1 MKGFAVHCPFCRNAD
16 TRVSDS
22 RAADDGSAIRRRR
35 VCSACDRKFTT
46 VEQVVLTV
54 VKRSGVIEPF
64 SREKVIKGV
73 SKACQGRPVTPDQ
86 LAALGQQVEEALR
99 SAGLAEIPAEQ
110 VGVAILGPLAE
121 LDSVAYLRFASVY
134 KNFESVDD
142 FAKEIADMQHVE
154 PVTSK
159 APTTSRRKDS
169 EPATQEPLIG

>member
-1 MKGFAVHCPFCRNAD
+1 MHCPFCRHPD

-46 VEQVVLTV
+46 VEQVVLHV
-54 VKRSGVIEPF
+54 VKRSGVLEPF

-86 LAALGQQVEEALR
+86 LAALGQQVEESLR
-99 SAGLAEIPAEQ
+99 AAGLAEIPAEQ
-110 VGVAILGPLAE
+110 VGVAILAPLAE

-134 KNFESVDD
+134 KNFESVED
-142 FAKEIADMQHVE
+142 FAREIADLKHEDEQ
-154 PVTSK
+154 PVG
-159 APTTSRRKDS
+159 ASRARTGKRIDAQ
-169 EPATQEPLIG
+169 PVDATAQEPLIG

>member
-1 MKGFAVHCPFCRNAD
+1 MHCPFCRNAD
-16 TRVSDS
+16 TRVADS

-46 VEQVVLTV
+46 IEQVVLHV
-54 VKRSGVIEPF
+54 VKRSGVLEPF
-64 SREKVIKGV
+64 SREKVIRGV

-86 LAALGQQVEEALR
+86 LAALGQQVEESLR
-99 SAGLAEIPAEQ
+99 SAGMAEIPSEQ

-142 FAKEIADMQHVE
+142 FAREIADLKQEE
-154 PVTSK
+154 PLPTRAPSKKRSVKPSK
-159 APTTSRRKDS
+159 A
-169 EPATQEPLIG
+169 AAQEPLIG

>member
-1 MKGFAVHCPFCRNAD
+1 MHCPFCRNAD

-22 RAADDGSAIRRRR
+22 RATEDGSAIRRRR
-35 VCSACDRKFTT
+35 TCVACDRKFTT
-46 VEQVVLTV
+46 LEQVVLTV

-86 LAALGQQVEEALR
+86 LAALGQEVEENLR
-99 SAGLAEIPAEQ
+99 SAGVAEIPAEQ
-110 VGVAILGPLAE
+110 VGVAILGPLAR

-142 FAKEIADMQHVE
+142 FVREIDDMNEVESDHQKGSTPHRSGRQHRG
-154 PVTSK
+154 TM
-159 APTTSRRKDS
+159 
-169 EPATQEPLIG
+169 QEPLIG